1 VEKILIVLYDIA
13 MNNKEKLL
21 KEVHDI
27 SNKLRTYQKAY
38 YIDSNPLVSDME
50 YDRLFDRLVTIERE
64 NPELKLEDS
73 PTQRVGS
80 DLDSDFEE
88 VEHTIPV
95 LSLDKAYS
103 GEEIISWINKC
114 QTKATSN
121 LNFVLEQKID
131 GISIVLYYEKGIL
144 KRAVTRGNG
153 AIGNDVTNNVRTIKD
168 VPLRLNEEVNVAVR
182 GEIYLSKK
190 EFEKVNKTLEQPF
203 ANPRNLCAGTIRR
216 KKSSESAKI
225 PLNIFIY
232 EGFFEK
238 DEYNFNSHIDILAK
252 LKQLGFRINPS
263 LAIFSKTKQKATELL
278 TLASLKG
285 SANEF
290 DEIYDEIKKQT
301 ETRDSLE
308 YEIDGLVVKVNE
320 IEVREALGYTVHHP
334 RWAMAYKF
342 ESPFSQSVIE
352 SIDIQVGR
360 TGRLTPVARITP
372 VEIGGSTVS
381 NVTLH
386 NQQYI
391 DELELAIGDSVE
403 VSKRGD
409 VIPAVEQV
417 IEKNEDNNT
426 TYKMPN
432 NCPICSTEVEIKG
445 AHTFCPNPY
454 CPKQVFGR
462 LEFFVAKS
470 QMDIDSLGPRTIEV
484 LLKLDLVKD
493 VQDLYNIDFEKLSE
507 EKGFGEK
514 KIKSIISAL
523 EKSKEQPFSRVL
535 TSLGIPEVGKKIVDM
550 LIKNGFDSID
560 KLYELVDKKDYET
573 LCNIPLIAEKTSKNI
588 IDTLDDE
595 TMRERIASLKD
606 CGLNMEENVI
616 NTQNFEQIFTDQVW
630 AVTGSFKSFNPR
642 TLALEEVEKRGGRT
656 VSSISSKTTHLLLG
670 KGGGSKKT
678 KAEAL
683 GVKIV
688 EEEEFLSLLGS
699 EEKKNEKINF
709 EQGELF

>member
-1 VEKILIVLYDIA
+1 

-38 YIDSNPLVSDME
+38 YIDSNSLVSDME

-64 NPELKLEDS
+64 NPQLKLDDS

-114 QTKATSN
+114 QTKVTSN

-182 GEIYLSKK
+182 GEIYLSKN

-238 DEYNFNSHIDILAK
+238 EEYNFNSHIDILAK

-263 LAIFSKTKQKATELL
+263 LAIFSQTKEKAQKLL
-278 TLASLKG
+278 TSASLKG
-285 SANEF
+285 SANKF

-301 ETRDSLE
+301 DTRDSLE

-342 ESPFSQSVIE
+342 ESPFSQSVVE

-432 NCPICSTEVEIKG
+432 QCPICSTEVEIKG
-445 AHTFCPNPY
+445 AHTFCPNTY

-484 LLKLDLVKD
+484 LLKLNLVKD
-493 VQDLYNIDFEKLSE
+493 VQDLYNIDFDKLSE
-507 EKGFGEK
+507 EKGFGKK
-514 KIKSIISAL
+514 KINSIISAL

-595 TMRERIASLKD
+595 TMRDRIAALKK
-606 CGLNMEENVI
+606 CGLNMEENIV
-616 NTQNFEQIFTDQVW
+616 NNLALEQIFVDQVW
-630 AVTGSFKSFNPR
+630 AVTGSFNSFNPR

-670 KGGGSKKT
+670 KGGGSKRK

-683 GVKIV
+683 GVQIV
-688 EEEEFLSLLGS
+688 EEEEFLSLLGA
-699 EEKKNEKINF
+699 EKKEKEEISF

>member
-1 VEKILIVLYDIA
+1 

-27 SNKLRTYQKAY
+27 SNKLRTFQKAY

-64 NPELKLEDS
+64 NPELKLDDS

-168 VPLRLNEEVNVAVR
+168 VPLRLTEEINVAVR

-263 LAIFSKTKQKATELL
+263 LAIFSKTKQKAKELL
-278 TLASLKG
+278 TLSSLKG

-290 DEIYDEIKKQT
+290 DEIYEEIKKQT

-342 ESPFSQSVIE
+342 ESPFSQSVVE

-426 TYKMPN
+426 TYKMPSS
-432 NCPICSTEVEIKG
+432 CPICSTEVEIKG

-470 QMDIDSLGPRTIEV
+470 QMDIDSLGPKTIEV

-514 KIKSIISAL
+514 KINSIISAL

-588 IDTLDDE
+588 IDTLDDK
-595 TMRERIASLKD
+595 TMRDRIASLKN
-606 CGLNMEENVI
+606 CGLNMEENVV
-616 NTQNFEQIFTDQVW
+616 NTPKLEQIFTDQVW

-642 TLALEEVEKRGGRT
+642 TLALEEVEKRGGRS

-699 EEKKNEKINF
+699 DKKKKEETTF
-709 EQGELF
+709 QQGELF

>member
-1 VEKILIVLYDIA
+1 

-38 YIDSNPLVSDME
+38 YIDSNSLVSDME

-64 NPELKLEDS
+64 NPQLKLDDS

-114 QTKATSN
+114 QTKVTSN

-182 GEIYLSKK
+182 GEIYLSKN

-238 DEYNFNSHIDILAK
+238 EEYNFNSHIDILAK

-263 LAIFSKTKQKATELL
+263 LAIFSQTKEKAQELL
-278 TLASLKG
+278 TSASLKG
-285 SANEF
+285 SANKF

-301 ETRDSLE
+301 DTRDSLE

-342 ESPFSQSVIE
+342 ESPFSQSVVE

-432 NCPICSTEVEIKG
+432 HCPICSTEVEIKG
-445 AHTFCPNPY
+445 AHTFCPNTY

-484 LLKLDLVKD
+484 LLKLNLVKD
-493 VQDLYNIDFEKLSE
+493 VQDLYNIDFDKLSE
-507 EKGFGEK
+507 EKGFGKK
-514 KIKSIISAL
+514 KINSIISAL

-595 TMRERIASLKD
+595 TMRDRIAALKK
-606 CGLNMEENVI
+606 CGLNMEENIV
-616 NTQNFEQIFTDQVW
+616 NNLALEQIFVDQVW
-630 AVTGSFKSFNPR
+630 AVTGSFNSFNPR

-670 KGGGSKKT
+670 KGGGSKRK

-683 GVKIV
+683 GVQIV
-688 EEEEFLSLLGS
+688 EEEEFLSLLGA
-699 EEKKNEKINF
+699 EKKEKEEISF

>member
-1 VEKILIVLYDIA
+1 

-678 KAEAL
+678 KAESL